1 MMRAL
6 SLTCL
11 ALALMAMG
19 AGRAEAGKPTIA
31 ILGLEVSDAG
41 GQPLQAQDVQ
51 IAKELTNDLRDRAKT
66 GTGPMLAPNSD
77 KELIDEKL
85 LKNCDSEA
93 LACMIDIGKDVG
105 GDQLLYGKLTKRP
118 GGYNVSLTLLDV
130 MHGVTKKSLPNFPV
144 PLGTTGNDLL
154 EKAKQMYAKITGE
167 QTTGTLVVRLTTGDH
182 GTILIDRIEKGSITA
197 GTGQVT
203 GLDEGKHKLRV
214 EAEGYHP
221 SEQDVT
227 ISSGG
232 ETKVTITLDKKET
245 TGTIAVTKG
254 PGETPPTPGNPPP
267 GNVETSTS
275 GSSGWRG
282 AFIASTALTA
292 ASAGVLIY
300 GYEETVKASNELCN
314 GGAYNDVTAKPPVPI
329 INSSCKTPAQA
340 ISNHSYLDPNSNQ
353 VREENQRGQ
362 NGHAETL
369 AGGIGVGVLGAFAVV
384 ALYEGFFAKH
394 EQYPAEHTSLL
405 RKHRERFVVT
415 PIASPTGAGV
425 RIDW

>member
-1 MMRAL
+1 MKRAL

-11 ALALMAMG
+11 ALLMALG
-19 AGRAEAGKPTIA
+19 AGRAQAGKPTIA

-85 LKNCDSEA
+85 LKSCDSEA
-93 LACMIDIGKDVG
+93 LSCMLDIGKDVG
-105 GDQLLYGKLTKRP
+105 GDFLLYGRLTKRT
-118 GGYNVSLTLLDV
+118 GGYNVSLQLLDV
-130 MHGVTKKSLPNFPV
+130 AHGISKRTLPNFPL

-154 EKAKQMYAKITGE
+154 EKAKQMYANVTGE
-167 QTTGTLVVRLTTGDH
+167 KTTGTLVVRLATGDH
-182 GTILIDRIEKGSITA
+182 GTILIDRAEKGTITA

-221 SEQDVT
+221 SEQDIT

-232 ETKVTITLDKKET
+232 ETKVTVTLDKKEA
-245 TGTIAVTKG
+245 TGVVVSGT
-254 PGETPPTPGNPPP
+254 PGETPATPGNNGS
-267 GNVETSTS
+267 GNGNTEPTTTRGS
-275 GSSGWRG
+275 GTWKA
-282 AFIASTALTA
+282 AFIGGTAVTLA
-292 ASAGVLIY
+292 AAGMWIY
-300 GYEETVKASNELCN
+300 GYEEIQKANDRLC
-314 GGAYNDVTAKPPVPI
+314 
-329 INSSCKTPAQA
+329 
-340 ISNHSYLDPNSNQ
+340 
-353 VREENQRGQ
+353 
-362 NGHAETL
+362 L
-369 AGGIGVGVLGAFAVV
+369 AGALSHGSCSGAGYGSVALTQPELNHENSRGSGGRTDSVIGGVGVGVVGAFTLV

-394 EQYPAEHTSLL
+394 DQYPSEHASDI